1 MNFELVEEHRMLADL
16 VQRFVRDHLMPLERA
31 VLSREA
37 AGEDSELTAEERA
50 GLDAVSRELGLWSL
64 DAPEE
69 VGGLGMPHVALVAVN
84 EALGSTVAKYVLP
97 PDSPNLAM
105 LAATC
110 SAEQR
115 EAYLAPYA
123 RGETVSAIGISEP
136 GAGADPAGMTT
147 RAVRANDGSGDWIIN
162 GRKIWITRAAEADFT
177 ILMAITDPARGSRGG
192 MSAFLVDRGTPGFNV
207 LRRIPMIGGEY
218 TYEVAL
224 EDCRVPGWKLLGSE
238 GNGFAPMQVRLGTRR
253 MEMAAWCIGA
263 AQRALDMMTDYAP
276 QRVTFGEKLSQ
287 RQTVQWWVADAAIA
301 IHATRLM
308 AYDCAWKLDQGRDVR
323 TEISMLK
330 VQATEMAS
338 RIIDNAMQCFGAMG
352 MTREMPLALMAGRVR
367 TMRIYDGPSE
377 VHRMVVARNLMD
389 TRA

>member
-1 MNFELVEEHRMLADL
+1 MNFELAEEHRMLADL
-16 VQRFVRDHLMPLERA
+16 VQRFVRDHLMPLEPA
-31 VLSREA
+31 VLAREA
-37 AGEDSELTAEERA
+37 AGEDSELTRQERA
-50 GLDAVSRELGLWSL
+50 RLDAVSREMGLWSL

-110 SAEQR
+110 TAEQR
-115 EAYLAPYA
+115 DAYLAPYA
-123 RGETVSAIGISEP
+123 RGETISAIGISEP
-136 GAGADPAGMTT
+136 GAGADPAGMKT
-147 RAVRANDGSGDWIIN
+147 RAVRAEDGSGDWIIN

-177 ILMAITDPARGSRGG
+177 ILMAITDPARGARGG
-192 MSAFLVDRGTPGFNV
+192 MSAFLVDRDSPGFNV
-207 LRRIPMIGGEY
+207 LRRIPMVGGEY

-238 GNGFAPMQVRLGTRR
+238 GNGFGPMQVRLGTRR

-389 TRA
+389 IRA